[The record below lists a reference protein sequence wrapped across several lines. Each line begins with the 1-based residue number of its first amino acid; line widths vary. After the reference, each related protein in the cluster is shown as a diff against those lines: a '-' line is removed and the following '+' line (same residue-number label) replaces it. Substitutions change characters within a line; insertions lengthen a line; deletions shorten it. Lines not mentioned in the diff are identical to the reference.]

1 MHAGC
6 WPTYT
11 MGTCISGTQMTS
23 LWSSHSRSQS
33 CQVCSKVITY
43 FHKPVT
49 KRLHEMHLP
58 LTLFICYAVR
68 TAKFVAR
75 KQWIV
80 CGSDDMF
87 VRVYNY
93 NTMDKVKSFE
103 AHTDYIRSIAV
114 HPTQPYLLTC
124 SDDMLIKLWD
134 WDKVAFHFCMATY
147 CPGMSIPSSVT
158 AAATDITTE
167 GSMTCLTTSS
177 CTSRFFSACKA
188 LT

>member
-1 MHAGC
+1 MVICTYGI
-6 WPTYT
+6 PT
-11 MGTCISGTQMTS
+11 TS
-23 LWSSHSRSQS
+23 RLSNPLRSLS
-33 CQVCSKVITY
+33 CQVQFASVLTAVLVADGCF
-43 FHKPVT
+43 FHWD
-49 KRLHEMHLP
+49 LLSLLLIELLP
-58 LTLFICYAVR
+58 FDVVR

-134 WDKVAFHFCMATY
+134 WDKVCTYLLSSKGLLCYACLSSALYIWCYCAVFC
-147 CPGMSIPSSVT
+147 SW
-158 AAATDITTE
+158 
-167 GSMTCLTTSS
+167 L
-177 CTSRFFSACKA
+177 
-188 LT
+188 

>member
-1 MHAGC
+1 LVKSFEVTELPGMQQAIKQFHM
-6 WPTYT
+6 P
-11 MGTCISGTQMTS
+11 MT
-23 LWSSHSRSQS
+23 R
-33 CQVCSKVITY
+33 
-43 FHKPVT
+43 
-49 KRLHEMHLP
+49 RLLEIHPP

-134 WDKVAFHFCMATY
+134 WDKVTFDFCMAT
-147 CPGMSIPSSVT
+147 
-158 AAATDITTE
+158 
-167 GSMTCLTTSS
+167 
-177 CTSRFFSACKA
+177 
-188 LT
+188 

>member
-1 MHAGC
+1 MLFDSFELLTH
-6 WPTYT
+6 PDV
-11 MGTCISGTQMTS
+11 
-23 LWSSHSRSQS
+23 
-33 CQVCSKVITY
+33 VCS
-43 FHKPVT
+43 
-49 KRLHEMHLP
+49 
-58 LTLFICYAVR
+58 VR

-93 NTMDKVKSFE
+93 NTMDKIKSFE

-134 WDKVAFHFCMATY
+134 WDKVCLDPYSVPSTPQYARATVLASY
-147 CPGMSIPSSVT
+147 VCNVAYHMRLHVCVH
-158 AAATDITTE
+158 D
-167 GSMTCLTTSS
+167 
-177 CTSRFFSACKA
+177 SA
-188 LT
+188 LIH

>member
-1 MHAGC
+1 MA
-6 WPTYT
+6 TFT
-11 MGTCISGTQMTS
+11 SGTPTTS
-23 LWSSHSRSQS
+23 PLSSPSKSQS
-33 CQVCSKVITY
+33 CQVDSLCAPAHSTRTTQGGVSLQPLLVLHQPAAAKGMGSAMHHLSNFQIKLHMLHFKLCS
-43 FHKPVT
+43 
-49 KRLHEMHLP
+49 LSHL
-58 LTLFICYAVR
+58 LLNHAILSVAANIKLATAAVR

-93 NTMDKVKSFE
+93 NTMDKVKAFE

-134 WDKVAFHFCMATY
+134 WDKV
-147 CPGMSIPSSVT
+147 
-158 AAATDITTE
+158 
-167 GSMTCLTTSS
+167 CLGT
-177 CTSRFFSACKA
+177 
-188 LT
+188 

>member
-1 MHAGC
+1 M
-6 WPTYT
+6 
-11 MGTCISGTQMTS
+11 
-23 LWSSHSRSQS
+23 
-33 CQVCSKVITY
+33 
-43 FHKPVT
+43 
-49 KRLHEMHLP
+49 
-58 LTLFICYAVR
+58 R

-134 WDKVAFHFCMATY
+134 WDKVCRVLMLQEK
-147 CPGMSIPSSVT
+147 GRSS
-158 AAATDITTE
+158 
-167 GSMTCLTTSS
+167 MCFLTSVLYT
-177 CTSRFFSACKA
+177 CTSPGCWHATCILLSLELYCTSDPSIHSCSNLRDMQVDCYIQSHSM
-188 LT
+188 

>member
-1 MHAGC
+1 
-6 WPTYT
+6 
-11 MGTCISGTQMTS
+11 MT
-23 LWSSHSRSQS
+23 
-33 CQVCSKVITY
+33 T
-43 FHKPVT
+43 
-49 KRLHEMHLP
+49 RLHELHLP
-58 LTLFICYAVR
+58 LTLFFCYAVR

-134 WDKVAFHFCMATY
+134 WDKVTFHLCMAT
-147 CPGMSIPSSVT
+147 
-158 AAATDITTE
+158 
-167 GSMTCLTTSS
+167 
-177 CTSRFFSACKA
+177 
-188 LT
+188 

>member
-1 MHAGC
+1 MHDSC
-6 WPTYT
+6 SVLHSLQTYPCIV
-11 MGTCISGTQMTS
+11 GTLLIYLT
-23 LWSSHSRSQS
+23 
-33 CQVCSKVITY
+33 QVC
-43 FHKPVT
+43 
-49 KRLHEMHLP
+49 KRACPESFLIP
-58 LTLFICYAVR
+58 KSLTPEVSTLYAVR

-134 WDKVAFHFCMATY
+134 WDKVTTY
-147 CPGMSIPSSVT
+147 THGCS
-158 AAATDITTE
+158 
-167 GSMTCLTTSS
+167 
-177 CTSRFFSACKA
+177 
-188 LT
+188 